1 MSENIY
7 DNAVTTDSTTTEKI
21 WKPWIGKA
29 NSDIQLPCPS
39 FGSGGI
45 TISTAVNG
53 GTNAKGDF
61 IGTVVGDDKL
71 SISIS
76 YNHLSPEEFQ
86 KFLVIFDRKQNGA
99 YVNTYEVF
107 DPRKNDFVELQM
119 YVSDRSAT
127 PYSLDEFGRPTGW
140 VGVSATLTEV

>member
-1 MSENIY
+1 MSENIQ
-7 DNAVTTDSTTTEKI
+7 DNNIVTDNSTSEMT
-21 WKPWIGKA
+21 WKPWISKA
-29 NSDIQLPCPS
+29 RSDVQLPCPA

-45 TISTAVNG
+45 TITTAVNG

-61 IGTVVGDDKL
+61 IGTVVGNDKL

-76 YNHLSPEEFQ
+76 YNHLNPEEFQ
-86 KFLVIFDRKQNGA
+86 KFLMIFDRTQNGA

-107 DPRKNDFVELQM
+107 DPRKNDFVELKM

-127 PYSLDEFGRPTGW
+127 PYSLDKYGRPTGW
-140 VGVSATLTEV
+140 VSVSATLTEV